1 MKQFKLGY
9 VHCPDCKAEMSLE
22 NAPPSADAEEAEPQ
36 LVCPQCGRREAQTRI
51 VERVC
56 RCGAVTVLRDY
67 ALSAPQ
73 MPLRLFV
80 TVLSKVPFYHRDGR
94 GLNPRDDCTACTE
107 CFVCKELLNTQQ
119 CAWEEVPLDGL
130 LDKTGLTQQ
139 YVYIHPDCYPAFEEW
154 FTAHVAR
161 LRQEKIDREQEAARR
176 ETCLAE
182 ARCLECEK
190 PLSLM
195 DRFAGRIRHKS
206 CPIRSGGEGAASKT
220 GKRSKPAAK
229 KSTKKKTR

>member
-9 VHCPDCKAEMSLE
+9 VHCPECKANMSLE
-22 NAPPSADAEEAEPQ
+22 TAASSADEEGVEPQ
-36 LVCPQCGRREAQTRI
+36 LICPQCDRREERTRI
-51 VERVC
+51 VENTC
-56 RCGAVTVLRDY
+56 RCGAVTAVRAY

-73 MPLRLFV
+73 MPVRLFV
-80 TVLSKVPFYHRDGR
+80 TELSKVPFHHRDGR
-94 GLNPRDDCTACTE
+94 GLNPREDCTACTP
-107 CFVCKELLNTQQ
+107 CFVCKEPLNTQQ
-119 CAWEEVPLDGL
+119 CAWEEIPLEGL

-139 YVYIHPDCYPAFEEW
+139 YAYIHPDCYPAFEEW

-161 LRQEKIDREQEAARR
+161 LRQEKSDRQQEAERR
-176 ETCLAE
+176 EACLAE

-190 PLSLM
+190 PLSLL

-206 CPIRSGGEGAASKT
+206 CPLHSGGKGKTSKAGT
-220 GKRSKPAAK
+220 SNKPTAK